1 MAPRSQSTGQV
12 YLALGML
19 LVFAL
24 AGSIGFYCSKGPS
37 TLAAAALAG
46 SVCWLGAA
54 LAVWIHARLSTPQ
67 WAILALGLAMFARM
81 GLPMML
87 LVCLFFCRGGLDKSE
102 VIYYVLVFYFAA
114 LVLDTWL
121 AIPKRR
127 LPSPPAAR
135 SG

>member
-1 MAPRSQSTGQV
+1 MTVQSHFSRQFA
-12 YLALGML
+12 LALVMT
-19 LVFAL
+19 LVFAV
-24 AGSIGFYCSKGPS
+24 AGSIGFYCSKGSS

-67 WAILALGLAMFARM
+67 WAILALGLSMLTRM
-81 GLPMML
+81 GLPMIL
-87 LVCLFFCRGGLDKSE
+87 LVCLFFYRGGLDKSQ

-121 AIPKRR
+121 AIPKRPP
-127 LPSPPAAR
+127 PSSPTAGNR
-135 SG
+135 